1 MLAGQPISRPKR
13 WDNPFDSDLT
23 DEDLARILEL
33 PLFNQMDLGRFPAH
47 LPLTGIVRNDMRIGV
62 CERGDILVREG
73 DYGNS
78 AFLVLEGSVAV
89 ILPPGLSDQARG
101 NTVPDKLGWLEA
113 ARHYFQ
119 RARYP
124 EVRPPGGK
132 FNTQGTA
139 LRGKDSKTLVY
150 LKDPDA
156 IKRLHRVVILQAGE
170 LFGEVAALA
179 RTPLNSTIFA
189 EEPVKVLEIRWQGLR
204 DLRRYVESFRQQIDG
219 LYRERNLVTH
229 LKEINLFSHLSDTQ
243 LQKVAQSTLFESYGN
258 FDWHTEFNIGR
269 TNSQQNMAMEH
280 VIAEQGSYPDGLLF
294 IRSGFAVVA
303 HKINNGKKTIS
314 VASNGDIFGLEEL
327 LHNSESDK
335 EIPYQNELGAL
346 GYADVLRV
354 PTLIVEEYVLPYLS
368 NVRKRALRDNLKQ
381 FQNTKLITKPS
392 NYSDFMEFSVD
403 HRYINGTA
411 TMLIDSDRC
420 TRCDECV
427 HACANSHGGN
437 PRFVRHGKQH
447 EHYIVANA
455 CMHCVDPVCMIG
467 CPTGAIHRSQRN
479 GEVVINDAS
488 CIGCATCANSCP
500 YDNIRMVEVRDVKG
514 DVLVDDSSQAPI
526 MKATKCDLC
535 FNLPGGPACERA
547 CPHDALKRVDM
558 ADSEALMKWLNR

>member
-1 MLAGQPISRPKR
+1 M
-13 WDNPFDSDLT
+13 
-23 DEDLARILEL
+23 
-33 PLFNQMDLGRFPAH
+33 H
-47 LPLTGIVRNDMRIGV
+47 LPLAGIVKNDMRIGV
-62 CERGDILVREG
+62 CERGDILVRDG

-78 AFLVLEGSVAV
+78 AFLILDGSVVV

-101 NTVPDKLGWLEA
+101 NAGSDKLGWLEA
-113 ARHYFQ
+113 TK
-119 RARYP
+119 RYLRKPKHP
-124 EVRPPGGK
+124 EVRLTSGQYI
-132 FNTQGTA
+132 TQDIA
-139 LRGKDSKTLVY
+139 LRGEDSQTRVY
-150 LKDPDA
+150 LKDPEA
-156 IKRLHRVVILQAGE
+156 VKCSHSYVVLRSGE

-179 RTPLNSTIFA
+179 RTPRNSTIFA
-189 EEPVKVLEIRWQGLR
+189 EDNVRVLEIRWQGLR
-204 DLRRYVESFRQQIDG
+204 DIRRYVESFRQKIDG
-219 LYRERNLVTH
+219 LYRDRNLVTH
-229 LKEINLFSHLSDTQ
+229 LKEIDLFNHLSETQ

-258 FDWHTEFNIGR
+258 FDWHTEFNLGR
-269 TNSQQNMAMEH
+269 ADRQNPTMDH
-280 VIAEQGSYPDGLLF
+280 VIADQGSYLDGLLF
-294 IRSGFAVVA
+294 VRSGFAVVS
-303 HKINNGKKTIS
+303 HKISNGKKTIS

-327 LHNSESDK
+327 LYNRENTSA
-335 EIPYQNELGAL
+335 IPYQNELSAL

-368 NVRKRALRDNLKQ
+368 NVKKKVLRENLER

-392 NYSDFMEFSVD
+392 RYADFMEFSVD

-447 EHYIVANA
+447 ENYIVANA

-467 CPTGAIHRSQRN
+467 CPTGAIHRSQSD
-479 GEVVINDAS
+479 GEVVINDAA

-500 YDNIRMVEVRDVKG
+500 YDNIRMVEARESDG
-514 DVLVDDSSQAPI
+514 DVLLDNSTQTPI

-547 CPHDALKRVDM
+547 CPHNALKRVDM
-558 ADSEALMKWLNR
+558 RDSESLMKWLNR